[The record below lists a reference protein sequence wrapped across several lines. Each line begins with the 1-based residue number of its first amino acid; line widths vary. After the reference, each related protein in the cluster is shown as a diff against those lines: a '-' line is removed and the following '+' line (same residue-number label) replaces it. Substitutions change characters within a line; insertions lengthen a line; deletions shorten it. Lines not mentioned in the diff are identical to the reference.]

1 MEMESDLK
9 NDPRMLADKVHLA
22 TLPVDPVAQKIEWE
36 VVRNQKNEVIGV
48 HSLSNGTPTLF
59 AKLFLLQSGEKYSN
73 WKFMAE

>member
-48 HSLSNGTPTLF
+48 HRLSNGTPTLF